1 MYLLG
6 LLLWIAVSGG
16 LAWLAARLLTRRSSK
31 PWLRPLLAMLL
42 LPLIFMVP
50 LADEIIGKFQFDR
63 LCEEAKEVKVYATHP
78 VGEELYTPEGKW
90 RGSDTGDDVFRLSE
104 IKKRI
109 VRWDSDSSFPEIV
122 PASIPIKKHHT
133 KIYDETDGR
142 LLAEW
147 DSYGTSGGWLSQNFE
162 VPFFVRQQCFPSLFE
177 SRKLEQTLM
186 PFKSNQG
193 AKQ

>member
-6 LLLWIAVSGG
+6 ILIWIAVVV
-16 LAWLAARLLTRRSSK
+16 LLARLATVRVRNTA
-31 PWLRPLLAMLL
+31 LRAILVTLAVPLSFILA
-42 LPLIFMVP
+42 
-50 LADEIIGKFQFDR
+50 LADEIVGQRQFDK
-63 LCEEAKEVKVYATHP
+63 LCEEAKEVKIHATHP
-78 VGEELYTPEGKW
+78 VGEELYTSEGKW

-109 VRWDSDSSFPEIV
+109 VRWDSGSSFPEIV
-122 PASIPIKKHHT
+122 PAAIPIRKRHT
-133 KIYDETDGR
+133 KMYDETDGR

-162 VPFFVRQQCFPSLFE
+162 VPFFVRPQCFPSLFE

-186 PFKSNQG
+186 PFKYNQG